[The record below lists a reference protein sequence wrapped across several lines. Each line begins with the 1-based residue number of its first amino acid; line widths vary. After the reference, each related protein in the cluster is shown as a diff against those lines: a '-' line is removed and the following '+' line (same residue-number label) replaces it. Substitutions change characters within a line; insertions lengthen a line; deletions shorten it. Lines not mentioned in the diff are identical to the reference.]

1 MIEDFQLLT
10 SGVLESSTGSFGILF
25 ILSRAKSTNKEE
37 LSKCSV
43 VKRFTSSCIPLTKP
57 SYMVSTFNCWRE
69 DVLSPRLPRKQQ
81 RDWWAVGTSLHTPI
95 HHQSLSAVAC
105 YVLYLCGLRTYFRI
119 SWKKFSLEVFVTL
132 VCKLL
137 GYLLYLGVF
146 PLKMVLLCCYCY
158 FL

>member
-10 SGVLESSTGSFGILF
+10 SGVLESSTGSFLF
-25 ILSRAKSTNKEE
+25 ILSRAKSTSKEE
-37 LSKCSV
+37 LSKCSG
-43 VKRFTSSCIPLTKP
+43 VKRITSSCIPLTKP
-57 SYMVSTFNCWRE
+57 SYMVSAFNCWRE
-69 DVLSPRLPRKQQ
+69 DMLSSRLPRKQQ
-81 RDWWAVGTSLHTPI
+81 RDWWAVGTSLHTPV

-105 YVLYLCGLRTYFRI
+105 YVLYLCVLRIYFRI

-146 PLKMVLLCCYCY
+146 PLKMVSLCYYCY